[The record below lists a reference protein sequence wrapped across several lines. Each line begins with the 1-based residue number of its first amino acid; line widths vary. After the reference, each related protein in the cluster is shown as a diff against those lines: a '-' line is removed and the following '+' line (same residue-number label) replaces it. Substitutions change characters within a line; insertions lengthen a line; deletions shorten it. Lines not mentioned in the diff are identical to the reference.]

1 MKEKPILFSGEMVRA
16 ILDGR
21 KTMTR
26 RVIDFN
32 KIARKTGCT
41 NATLAYSNT
50 FKSWA
55 VVDGNG
61 SADMCLVNCPYG
73 QPGDRLWVRETFCD
87 RNNNGEQIKPLY
99 RADGQEYEYGDGWH
113 FEAKWKP
120 SIFMPRMYSRITLEI
135 TNVRVER
142 LQKINNADALAEGT
156 PGTWVENSEYPGGY
170 EENENKVH
178 VFFFRQ
184 LWDSINAKR
193 GYSWDANPWVW
204 VIEFRRVDQNQ
215 PRYVTREM
223 ALDAG
228 DPELEGTEI

>member
-1 MKEKPILFSGEMVRA
+1 MKERPILFSAEMVRA
-16 ILDGR
+16 IIDGR

-41 NATLAYSNT
+41 KGTLAYSNT

-73 QPGDRLWVRETFCD
+73 EPGDRLWVRETFCD

-99 RADGQEYEYGDGWH
+99 RADGQEYEDGDGWH
-113 FEAKWKP
+113 FEPKWKP
-120 SIFMPRMYSRITLEI
+120 SIFMPRMYSRITLET

-142 LQKINNADALAEGT
+142 LQDISDDDALAEGT
-156 PGTWVENSEYPGGY
+156 PGAWVENDDYPGGY
-170 EENENKVH
+170 FENQNKAH

-193 GYSWDANPWVW
+193 GYSWESNPRVW
-204 VIEFRRVDQNQ
+204 VIGFKRVLN
-215 PRYVTREM
+215 
-223 ALDAG
+223 G
-228 DPELEGTEI
+228 